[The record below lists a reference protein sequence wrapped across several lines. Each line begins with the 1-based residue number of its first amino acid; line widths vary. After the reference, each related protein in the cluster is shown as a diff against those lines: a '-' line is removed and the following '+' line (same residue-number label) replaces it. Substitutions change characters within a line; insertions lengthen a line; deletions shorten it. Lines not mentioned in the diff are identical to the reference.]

1 MARISSKGIAM
12 ALKYLDPKLLS
23 EKQKA
28 ELRKV
33 LNTQLKEIQD
43 KLNEIDQLSDKPKA
57 PTKTKKTKR

>member
-1 MARISSKGIAM
+1 M

-43 KLNEIDQLSDKPKA
+43 KLNEIDQLRDKPKA
-57 PTKTKKTKR
+57 PKKTKKTKR

>member
-1 MARISSKGIAM
+1 M
-12 ALKYLDPKLLS
+12 ALNSLDPKLLS

-43 KLNEIDQLSDKPKA
+43 KLNEIDQLSDKTKA
-57 PTKTKKTKR
+57 PKKTKKTKR